1 MKKHFKRIL
10 LLLVICLGISC
21 ADDNEEEYVL
31 INEPLQL
38 EIPANFPEIVYDIS
52 KNPPTE
58 QGFILGRKLFYD
70 GKLSANGFISCG
82 FCHEQRSAFTHHGH
96 QFSHGI
102 DDLEG
107 VRNAPAIQNTAF
119 MSQFAWDG
127 ATAHLD
133 LFPIIPIT
141 NEVEMGETVSNVLTK
156 LKTDGE
162 YQLFFAN
169 AFENGE
175 VSNENFF
182 KALSQFMVMLISSNS
197 KYDKYVRKEDGG
209 TFTET
214 EIRGME
220 IFQQQCASCH
230 KTDLFTDDAFRNNGL
245 PPYPEINDIGR
256 AEVSGSAMDNYK
268 FKVPSLRNVAMTAPY
283 MHDGRFGSLQS
294 VLDFYAN
301 GVKDSETLDPI
312 LKQNN
317 RLGIDLS
324 EEYKNALIAFLNTL
338 TDETY
343 LNDKR
348 FAEY

>member
-10 LLLVICLGISC
+10 LLLVICLDISC
-21 ADDNEEEYVL
+21 TDDNEEEYVL
-31 INEPLQL
+31 INELLQL
-38 EIPANFPEIVYDIS
+38 EIPGNFPEIVYDIS